1 MKLSSILALEASEE
15 VRIYLHREGLFWK
28 AYERSA

>member
-15 VRIYLHREGLFWK
+15 VKIYLHREGLFGK